1 MDNESTTT
9 DVPQT
14 EVTDQQTLPAEN
26 NLDNTSRRTTGG
38 SREHSYLRQ

>member
-14 EVTDQQTLPAEN
+14 EVTDQQTLQPEN
-26 NLDNTSRRTTGG
+26 NLENTSTQ
-38 SREHSYLRQ
+38 S